1 MQLQFTKMHGCGN
14 DYIYV
19 DCRETGLPAQAAEWS
34 RALSRRHFSVGADG
48 VIYICPPT
56 LAGGDAT
63 MRMFNAD
70 GRDRKSTRLNS
81 SHNNQSRMPSSA

>member
-1 MQLQFTKMHGCGN
+1 MCLQLQFTKMHGCGN

-48 VIYICPPT
+48 VIYI
-56 LAGGDAT
+56 
-63 MRMFNAD
+63 
-70 GRDRKSTRLNS
+70 
-81 SHNNQSRMPSSA
+81 